1 MAKKIDVNELLNA
14 VENNNT
20 AGLEILQ
27 NYIGEYLKT
36 YFLIG
41 YDNEGGS
48 VLMINGK
55 TEQDFD
61 SIECLV
67 NRVSNLRFRPGTEDQ
82 LNDINNNKNEE

>member
-1 MAKKIDVNELLNA
+1 MAKKIDINELLNA
-14 VENNNT
+14 VETNNT
-20 AGLEILQ
+20 AGLDILQ
-27 NYIGEYLKT
+27 DYIGEYLKT

-67 NRVSNLRFRPGTEDQ
+67 NRVSNLRFRPETEEQ
-82 LNDINNNKNEE
+82 IKDINKNEE

>member
-1 MAKKIDVNELLNA
+1 MSKKIDINELLNA

-20 AGLEILQ
+20 AGLSILQ
-27 NYIGEYLKT
+27 DYIGEYLKT

-67 NRVSNLRFRPGTEDQ
+67 NRVSNLRFRPETESQ
-82 LNDINNNKNEE
+82 INNTDDDEE